1 MDSIY
6 RMIQNQPDLN
16 FNRLVEIYSDDKQ
29 SRWIECLETT
39 SEFENVAFSLAKGMA
54 SQPFFTPEVDSYL
67 ESDGSGGNSC
77 LRKCQCQVN
86 GTVTA
91 QGDFDKGTGAVLER
105 LKKAWQYAPNQ
116 AAMEELLAK
125 GRTEQTLFTIDGQAY
140 TGTMFTHFA
149 SSHPQAVKRQLE
161 GFIAK
166 SLLDYESRNIDKSI
180 RKFLMPCGNLMK
192 TIWWKR

>member
-1 MDSIY
+1 
-6 RMIQNQPDLN
+6 
-16 FNRLVEIYSDDKQ
+16 
-29 SRWIECLETT
+29 
-39 SEFENVAFSLAKGMA
+39 
-54 SQPFFTPEVDSYL
+54 
-67 ESDGSGGNSC
+67 
-77 LRKCQCQVN
+77 
-86 GTVTA
+86 
-91 QGDFDKGTGAVLER
+91 
-105 LKKAWQYAPNQ
+105 
-116 AAMEELLAK
+116 MEELLAK

>member
-1 MDSIY
+1 M
-6 RMIQNQPDLN
+6 
-16 FNRLVEIYSDDKQ
+16 
-29 SRWIECLETT
+29 
-39 SEFENVAFSLAKGMA
+39 
-54 SQPFFTPEVDSYL
+54 
-67 ESDGSGGNSC
+67 
-77 LRKCQCQVN
+77 
-86 GTVTA
+86 
-91 QGDFDKGTGAVLER
+91 LER

-166 SLLDYESRNIDKSI
+166 SLLDYESRNIDKKHPEIPYALYKHLCSFLFVI
-180 RKFLMPCGNLMK
+180 RSNQFPKEIHTVDIGIKPLIIQRLCSHIHKKCGIFSRNAD
-192 TIWWKR
+192 IGRIGF

>member
-1 MDSIY
+1 
-6 RMIQNQPDLN
+6 
-16 FNRLVEIYSDDKQ
+16 
-29 SRWIECLETT
+29 
-39 SEFENVAFSLAKGMA
+39 MA
-54 SQPFFTPEVDSYL
+54 SQPFFTPEGIHILKVMDREETAVYENVSARL
-67 ESDGSGGNSC
+67 MER
-77 LRKCQCQVN
+77 LRRKEIL
-86 GTVTA
+86 
-91 QGDFDKGTGAVLER
+91 DKGTGAVLER

-166 SLLDYESRNIDKSI
+166 SLLDYESRNIDKKHPVISCGQIYFLTCYLFHQIVFI
-180 RKFLMPCGNLMK
+180 RFPQGIRNFRMLFIDIPAF
-192 TIWWKR
+192 IIQQ

>member
-1 MDSIY
+1 MD
-6 RMIQNQPDLN
+6 RMSGNN
-16 FNRLVEIYSDDKQ
+16 ERV
-29 SRWIECLETT
+29 WECCFL
-39 SEFENVAFSLAKGMA
+39 SGKRYGIAAL
-54 SQPFFTPEVDSYL
+54 FTPEGIHILKVMDREETAAYENVSARL
-67 ESDGSGGNSC
+67 MER
-77 LRKCQCQVN
+77 LRRKEIL
-86 GTVTA
+86 
-91 QGDFDKGTGAVLER
+91 DKGTGAVLER

>member
-1 MDSIY
+1 
-6 RMIQNQPDLN
+6 
-16 FNRLVEIYSDDKQ
+16 
-29 SRWIECLETT
+29 
-39 SEFENVAFSLAKGMA
+39 MA
-54 SQPFFTPEVDSYL
+54 SQPFFTPEGIHILKVMDREETAAYENVSARL
-67 ESDGSGGNSC
+67 MER
-77 LRKCQCQVN
+77 LRRKEIL
-86 GTVTA
+86 
-91 QGDFDKGTGAVLER
+91 DKGTGAVLER

-166 SLLDYESRNIDKSI
+166 SLLDYESRNIEKKHPEIPYALRESDENYLVEEKMCIRDSI
-180 RKFLMPCGNLMK
+180 
-192 TIWWKR
+192 